1 MARAWGLPPR
11 QVAQW
16 TGPEMLAALDE
27 LDADW
32 KPMAALEIAEA
43 LDAMSGRTE
52 ERAARMRRWGLLR
65 DSPEA
70 RERRRQIE
78 LDRLGSFFER
88 F

>member
-1 MARAWGLPPR
+1 
-11 QVAQW
+11 
-16 TGPEMLAALDE
+16 MLAALEE

-52 ERAARMRRWGLLR
+52 QRAERMMRWGLLR

-70 RERRRQIE
+70 RERRRQRE
-78 LDRLGSFFER
+78 LDCLGR
-88 F
+88 FLEGL